1 MSGSHDDFDISGS
14 LEMNSSLNKD
24 VITELLK
31 TVGGNTEP
39 LPYQIISGS
48 GYGWFLDPATKK
60 MERIL
65 RGTEIIQI
73 SEKPNKKG
81 RVLVRAEY
89 RYLMISANEI
99 LDIGYN

>member
-1 MSGSHDDFDISGS
+1 MSGSRDDFDISGS

-48 GYGWFLDPATKK
+48 GYGWFLDP
-60 MERIL
+60 
-65 RGTEIIQI
+65 
-73 SEKPNKKG
+73 
-81 RVLVRAEY
+81 
-89 RYLMISANEI
+89 
-99 LDIGYN
+99 